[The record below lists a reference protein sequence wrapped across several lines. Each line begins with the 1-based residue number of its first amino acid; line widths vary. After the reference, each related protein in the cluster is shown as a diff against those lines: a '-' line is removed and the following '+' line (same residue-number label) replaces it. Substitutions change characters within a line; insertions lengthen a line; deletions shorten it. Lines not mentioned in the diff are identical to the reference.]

1 MPPRASFFLIACI
14 ALITS
19 GCSVWPGREHRE
31 LTLADIEQLLDQ
43 KMPVAQPAPAAA
55 ACTDVAALDDKL
67 RRQRLQLVRMNKQ
80 LQALTAASPT
90 FSGAECPPR
99 EAPATLM
106 DGKTIIGASEWIYLS
121 PPGHHYQARIDS
133 GAATSSLSA
142 VNVVR
147 FERNGKRWVRFWLQH
162 DDEAEPIEIEAP
174 LVRHVLIRQAS
185 SDEVDRRPVVSL
197 TVNLGSALQQDT
209 EFTLTDRSQM
219 TYPILLGREFLR
231 DVTLIDVG
239 RRFLHAKFVPDTAPV
254 TKAPVP
260 SVKTPTVTAPP
271 AAPAK
276 KSPPAATAPAT
287 SEPVELKKK
296 AAEPDVKKPIK
307 AVPENSTSAPAADAV
322 DGSKPAT
329 AEPPVNAE
337 PAPNTP

>member
-1 MPPRASFFLIACI
+1 MPIRASFFLIACT
-14 ALITS
+14 ALISS
-19 GCSVWPGREHRE
+19 GCSVWPGPEHRD
-31 LTLADIEQLLDQ
+31 LTLADIERLLDQ
-43 KMPVAQPAPAAA
+43 KLPAAEPVPAAA
-55 ACTDVAALDDKL
+55 VCGDVAALDDKL
-67 RRQRLQLVRMNKQ
+67 RRQRLQLVRINKQ

-106 DGKTIIGASEWIYLS
+106 DGKTIVGASEWIYLS

-197 TVNLGSALQQDT
+197 TVNLGTDLQQDT

-239 RRFLHAKFVPDTAPV
+239 RRFLHAKFVPDTAPA
-254 TKAPVP
+254 TKAVVP
-260 SVKTPTVTAPP
+260 PESESSATGNAAKANDSAKAKAAVQNDKNVKKELPANGKAGIENNSP
-271 AAPAK
+271 AAKAN
-276 KSPPAATAPAT
+276 AADSSQTDT
-287 SEPVELKKK
+287 
-296 AAEPDVKKPIK
+296 VKKPVK
-307 AVPENSTSAPAADAV
+307 
-322 DGSKPAT
+322 
-329 AEPPVNAE
+329 AEPV
-337 PAPNTP
+337 PNTP

>member
-14 ALITS
+14 ALISS
-19 GCSVWPGREHRE
+19 GCSVWPGPEHRD
-31 LTLADIEQLLDQ
+31 LTLADIEKLLDQ
-43 KMPVAQPAPAAA
+43 KIPAAEPAPAVT
-55 ACTDVAALDDKL
+55 ACADVAALDDKL
-67 RRQRLQLVRMNKQ
+67 RRQRLQLVRINKQ
-80 LQALTAASPT
+80 LQSLTAASPT

-106 DGKTIIGASEWIYLS
+106 DGKTIIGASEWIYIS

-197 TVNLGSALQQDT
+197 TVNLGTALQQDT

-239 RRFLHAKFVPDTAPV
+239 RRFLHAKFVPDTTPAAAPA
-254 TKAPVP
+254 T
-260 SVKTPTVTAPP
+260 SP
-271 AAPAK
+271 AAPAVK
-276 KSPPAATAPAT
+276 KPALKNPAAPAEQTPAAASAPSKEA
-287 SEPVELKKK
+287 EPGKTKKAK
-296 AAEPDVKKPIK
+296 AAEP
-307 AVPENSTSAPAADAV
+307 NSAPHRGQAADV
-322 DGSKPAT
+322 LPPPAST
-329 AEPPVNAE
+329 AETPVNAE